1 MMKHKYKIILLGLL
15 MILLLS
21 ACQKQTDPKAAAESY
36 VDTYIYGKDNAK
48 FNDFFE
54 DKTSDIKK
62 ESKSA
67 FVKELSAAL
76 ELDHTYDANLS
87 RIYESLNK
95 KLQDETK
102 FKAET
107 IENKEGKAQVVLM
120 ITGLTEWQT
129 GDFEKEVIKDL
140 TAQKVKITHKTTDK
154 ELSNI
159 AKNSSLRVINK
170 KVNEVKANKK
180 AQKITMLL
188 VQDPEF
194 KEKWIVQNEDEFL
207 KQLSAK
213 FGLN

>member
-1 MMKHKYKIILLGLL
+1 MKHKYKIILLGLL

-76 ELDHTYDANLS
+76 ELDNTYDANLS

-95 KLQDETK
+95 NCKMKQNLRLKRLKIKRVKL
-102 FKAET
+102 
-107 IENKEGKAQVVLM
+107 
-120 ITGLTEWQT
+120 
-129 GDFEKEVIKDL
+129 
-140 TAQKVKITHKTTDK
+140 
-154 ELSNI
+154 
-159 AKNSSLRVINK
+159 
-170 KVNEVKANKK
+170 
-180 AQKITMLL
+180 
-188 VQDPEF
+188 
-194 KEKWIVQNEDEFL
+194 KWT
-207 KQLSAK
+207 
-213 FGLN
+213 